1 MTVKERK
8 ARRRIQYHARKA
20 MLAVVGKPVVWGR
33 DDCGMFIS
41 GIYRAAGIGD
51 PASFYRGLYKSKSGA
66 RKALGK
72 GGLPAGLRR
81 LFKGIG
87 WKAIHVDT
95 ARIGDVGIVMLPS
108 GATSVIKLHD
118 NEWMGRAENGYAIMP
133 DEAVKVAWSI
143 KV

>member
-1 MTVKERK
+1 MTGKERK
-8 ARRRIQYHARKA
+8 ARRRIQYHARRA
-20 MLAVVGKPVVWGR
+20 MIDIVGKPVVWGL

-51 PASFYRGLYKSKSGA
+51 PASFYRGLYTSKSGA
-66 RKALGK
+66 KKALGK

-87 WKAIHVDT
+87 WSAIHVET
-95 ARIGDVGIVMLPS
+95 ARVGDVGIVMLPS
-108 GATSVIKLHD
+108 GPTSVIKLHD
-118 NEWMGRAENGYAIMP
+118 NEWIGRAERGYAVTP
-133 DEAVKVAWSI
+133 DEAVRVAWCI